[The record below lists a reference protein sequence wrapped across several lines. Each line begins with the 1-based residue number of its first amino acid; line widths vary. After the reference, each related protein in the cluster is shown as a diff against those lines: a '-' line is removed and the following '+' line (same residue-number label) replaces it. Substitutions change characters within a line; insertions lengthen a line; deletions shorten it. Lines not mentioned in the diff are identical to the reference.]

1 MTNFTK
7 LLNNYI
13 ILSSFIPINNTDKL
27 KLSINKHNILNQI
40 ENNIKNTQYD
50 LTPYWDKIFNL
61 KDIELIILLID
72 KYYYMI
78 DKNIHIKLLE
88 LKDGNDIYFIN
99 IEPEYFEVVSKI
111 IPKEIIHNFVQNNQG
126 DLLLLMKDNPIY
138 FYEIYDDIKDM
149 FGYNM
154 TNLIADNFNI
164 NNLTIDYL
172 LNYYR
177 KIIFMYS
184 DIFEKGKIIKE
195 YISRIDNLEKIV
207 HFDTFIIDVKKL
219 LLKYNKSNEFVF
231 KDIKLIFKK
240 TWTYLDLDFYNT
252 FINSGKWIIYNE
264 DNIKFFAKYFQQI
277 EGLQLYYVKWMIQNT
292 KVFFD
297 IHIHRLMKNKEY
309 DITEKI
315 LKEYINTDKM
325 KEKSCYYMA
334 LINIDKQSD
343 IDITMKYLLNAGNV
357 EDAVVLR
364 SRLFQEK
371 YMNNG
376 LSNDNPTINK
386 DADTILYLMNMIKD
400 FNK

>member
-1 MTNFTK
+1 MTNFSK

-13 ILSSFIPINNTDKL
+13 ILSSFNSINNTDKL

-50 LTPYWDKIFNL
+50 LTPYWDKIFDL

-111 IPKEIIHNFVQNNQG
+111 MPKEIIHNFVQNNQG
-126 DLLLLMKDNPIY
+126 DLLLLIKDNPIY

-154 TNLIADNFNI
+154 TNLIVDNFNI

-184 DIFEKGKIIKE
+184 DIFEKEKIIKE
-195 YISRIDNLEKIV
+195 YISRIDDIEKIID
-207 HFDTFIIDVKKL
+207 FDTFIFDVKKL
-219 LLKYNKSNEFVF
+219 LHKYNQSNEFLV

-240 TWTYLDLDFYNT
+240 TWTYLDLDFYYS
-252 FINSGKWIIYNE
+252 FINSGKWQIYNK
-264 DNIKFFAKYFQQI
+264 DKVKFFVKYFRQI
-277 EGLQLYYVKWMIQNT
+277 EGLQLDYVKWMIQNT

-309 DITEKI
+309 EITEKI
-315 LKEYINTDKM
+315 LKEYINTDRM

-334 LINIDKQSD
+334 LINIHKQSN
-343 IDITMKYLLNAGNV
+343 IDIIMKYLLNAGNV

-376 LSNDNPTINK
+376 LSNDNTTINK

-400 FNK
+400 LNK